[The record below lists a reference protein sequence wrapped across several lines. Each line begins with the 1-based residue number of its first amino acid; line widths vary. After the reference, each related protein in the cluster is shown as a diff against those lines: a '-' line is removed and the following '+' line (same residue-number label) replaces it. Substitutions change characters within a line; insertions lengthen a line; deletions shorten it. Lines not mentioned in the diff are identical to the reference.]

1 MTTTLF
7 AIFGIAL
14 LATLAWV
21 ITRIVNIFE
30 ELEEVNEQA
39 VYLRDDIEALEEK
52 AKELEKKSIDLE
64 RKVLLII
71 AHQGKIDELIDK
83 VAEGDKKTSECLHL
97 LGERQTSIEDVQKSL
112 NGAFDVMIAFLDDMR
127 AKANRKSEAHKEKMD
142 RVAKYI
148 VLRGQG
154 LSIRKAGEEV
164 GVAYVT
170 AKRYERIRKETKQWE

>member
-1 MTTTLF
+1 MTITLLAIF
-7 AIFGIAL
+7 AIAL
-14 LATLAWV
+14 VATLAW
-21 ITRIVNIFE
+21 IISRIVNIFV

-52 AKELEKKSIDLE
+52 VKDLEKK
-64 RKVLLII
+64 VNAHTQAQALIVE
-71 AHQGKIDELIDK
+71 HQGKVDELMAK
-83 VAEGDKKTSECLHL
+83 AAEGELKTSECLKL
-97 LGERQTSIEDVQKSL
+97 LEENQKNMQGSL
-112 NGAFDVMIAFLDDMR
+112 EIIIAYLDNER
-127 AKANRKSEAHKEKMD
+127 AKANKPSEAHKEKMD

>member
-1 MTTTLF
+1 MATTLLAIF
-7 AIFGIAL
+7 AIAL
-14 LATLAWV
+14 VVTLAW
-21 ITRIVNIFE
+21 IISRIVNIFV

-52 AKELEKKSIDLE
+52 VKELEKK
-64 RKVLLII
+64 VNHNAQAQALIVE
-71 AHQGKIDELIDK
+71 HQGKVDELMAKAADG
-83 VAEGDKKTSECLHL
+83 EKKTSECLKL
-97 LGERQTSIEDVQKSL
+97 LEENQKIMQGSL
-112 NGAFDVMIAFLDDMR
+112 EIIIAYLDNER
-127 AKANRKSEAHKEKMD
+127 AKANKPSEAHKEKMD

>member
-7 AIFGIAL
+7 AIFAIAL
-14 LATLAWV
+14 VATLAW
-21 ITRIVNIFE
+21 IISRIVNIFV

-52 AKELEKKSIDLE
+52 VKELEKK
-64 RKVLLII
+64 VNHNAQAQALIVE
-71 AHQGKIDELIDK
+71 HQGKVDELMAK
-83 VAEGDKKTSECLHL
+83 AAEGEKKTSECLKL
-97 LGERQTSIEDVQKSL
+97 LEENQKIMQGSL
-112 NGAFDVMIAFLDDMR
+112 EIIIAYLDNER
-127 AKANRKSEAHKEKMD
+127 AKANKPSEAHKEKMD

-170 AKRYERIRKETKQWE
+170 AKRYERIRKETKQWG

>member
-1 MTTTLF
+1 METTLF
-7 AIFGIAL
+7 AIFAIAL
-14 LATLAWV
+14 VVTLAW
-21 ITRIVNIFE
+21 IISRIVNIFV

-52 AKELEKKSIDLE
+52 VKDLEKK
-64 RKVLLII
+64 VNANTQAQALIVE
-71 AHQGKIDELIDK
+71 HQGKVDELMAK
-83 VAEGDKKTSECLHL
+83 AAEGELKTSECLKL
-97 LGERQTSIEDVQKSL
+97 LEENQKIMQGSL
-112 NGAFDVMIAFLDDMR
+112 EIIIAYLDNER
-127 AKANRKSEAHKEKMD
+127 AKANKPSEAHKEKMD